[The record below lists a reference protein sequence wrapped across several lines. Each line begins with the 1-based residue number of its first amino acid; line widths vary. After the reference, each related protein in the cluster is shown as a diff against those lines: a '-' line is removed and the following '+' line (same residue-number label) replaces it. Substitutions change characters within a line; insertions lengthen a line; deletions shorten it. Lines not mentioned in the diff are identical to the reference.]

1 MMQTKLYTSRVIG
14 SQYEKW
20 IHPSG
25 LTVYFMKMPHKAK
38 KAAMI
43 SAKFGSIHF
52 SFTMPDGRG
61 VTVPNGTAHFLEH
74 KLFEGERGNAFDFYA
89 KTGAKA
95 NAYTSNDK
103 TAYYFICSD
112 RFEEN
117 LDVLLSFVTHPFLTK
132 ENVEKEKGI
141 IAQEI
146 KMYEDEP
153 GWQGYFTMVQAL
165 YQNHPI
171 RRDIAGTVEDIYSL
185 TPEILM
191 DCYRRFY
198 HPSNLVLA
206 VTGDVDKQTVIEA
219 IDRYFKPGAPV
230 APHTQPMEEPAEAG
244 ARYVEKEMLVSK
256 PIFHLGFK
264 DPETDA
270 DGFALSKK
278 EMEVEILLEYLFG
291 KSSPFY
297 QELYEAGIINSEYDC
312 WYDLSDYFSF
322 CVINGESDD
331 PKAIGE
337 KALEHIDRLKH
348 QGIDEARFLEI
359 RNGLYGAL
367 VMETDHA
374 YPMANRLVGNFMNG
388 AETFDAIEALLS
400 LKPQDLE
407 KRAETLFAPERM
419 SLSVIKPLK
428 EESEGEL

>member
-1 MMQTKLYTSRVIG
+1 MSGAKIYTCPTIG
-14 SQYEKW
+14 EAYEKV

-25 LTVYFMKMPHKAK
+25 LTVYFMKKQEKAK

-43 SAKFGSIHF
+43 SAKFGSINYT
-52 SFTMPDGRG
+52 FTAPDGRE

-74 KLFEGERGNAFDFYA
+74 KLFEGEQGNAFDFYA

-103 TAYYFICSD
+103 TAYYFVCSD
-112 RFEEN
+112 KFEEN
-117 LDVLLSFVTHPFLTK
+117 LDVLLSFVTHPYLTK

-153 GWQGYFTMVQAL
+153 GWQGYFTMVQGL
-165 YQNHPI
+165 YQEHPI
-171 RRDIAGTVEDIYSL
+171 RRDIAGTVEDIFSL

-191 DCYRRFY
+191 DCYNTYY
-198 HPSNLVLA
+198 HPGNLVMA
-206 VTGDVDKQTVIEA
+206 VVGDVSREAVFAA
-219 IDRYFKPGAPV
+219 IDRYFPG
-230 APHTQPMEEPAEAG
+230 TSGSKMGPMPIHEPEQAG
-244 ARYVEKEMLVSK
+244 ERYVEKAMLVSR

-264 DPETDA
+264 DNDTDIS
-270 DGFALSKK
+270 GFALSQK

-297 QELYEAGIINSEYDC
+297 QELYGAGVINSEFDC

-331 PKAIGE
+331 PKAVE
-337 KALEHIDRLKH
+337 RAAFKHITLLKE
-348 QGIDEARFLEI
+348 QGIEEERFREI

-374 YPMANRLVGNFMNG
+374 YSMANRMVGNYLNG
-388 AETFDAIEALLS
+388 AETFDAIEALQ
-400 LKPQDLE
+400 KITAADLLA
-407 KRAETLFAPERM
+407 RAQKMFAEER
-419 SLSVIKPLK
+419 SCLSVITPLK
-428 EESEGEL
+428 EE

>member
-1 MMQTKLYTSRVIG
+1 MMQTKTYVSRAIREE
-14 SQYEKW
+14 YERM

-25 LTVYFMKMPHKAK
+25 LTIYFMKMQEKAK

-43 SAKFGSIHF
+43 SAKFGSINY
-52 SFTMPDGRG
+52 SFTEPGGRE

-74 KLFEGERGNAFDFYA
+74 KLFEGKSGNAFDYYA

-117 LDVLLSFVTHPFLTK
+117 LDVLLSFVTHPYLTN

-153 GWQGYFTMVQAL
+153 GWQGYFTMVQGL
-165 YQNHPI
+165 YQEHPI

-191 DCYRRFY
+191 DCYRTFY

-206 VTGDVDKQTVIEA
+206 VAGDVDRQQVLKAVDHYFPKAEELAVRKPEMREPEA
-219 IDRYFKPGAPV
+219 
-230 APHTQPMEEPAEAG
+230 AG
-244 ARYVEKEMLVSK
+244 SRYVEKSMLVSK

-264 DPETDA
+264 DNEIDIE
-270 DGFALSKK
+270 GYALSKK

-297 QELYEAGIINSEYDC
+297 KELYEAGLINSEFDC

-322 CVINGESDD
+322 CVVNGESDH
-331 PKAIGE
+331 PKEVE
-337 KALEHIDRLKH
+337 KSAFQHIEALKE
-348 QGIDEARFLEI
+348 QGVDEERFLEI

-367 VMETDHA
+367 VMETDQA
-374 YPMANRLVGNFMNG
+374 YPMVNRLVGNYMNG
-388 AETFDAIEALLS
+388 AEAFDAIDALL
-400 LKPQDLE
+400 QITADDLMR
-407 KRAETLFAPERM
+407 RAAAMFAPER
-419 SLSVIKPLK
+419 SCLSVIMPLK
-428 EESEGEL
+428 GEQNDV

>member
-1 MMQTKLYTSRVIG
+1 MIESKIYTCSAIG
-14 SQYEKW
+14 EEYEKL
-20 IHPSG
+20 IHASG
-25 LTVYFMKMPHKAK
+25 LTVYFMKKQEKAK

-43 SAKFGSIHF
+43 AAKFGSINYT
-52 SFTMPDGRG
+52 FTAPDGRQ

-74 KLFEGERGNAFDFYA
+74 KLFEGEQGNAFDFYA

-103 TAYYFICSD
+103 TAYYFVCSD
-112 RFEEN
+112 QFEEN
-117 LDVLLSFVTHPFLTK
+117 LEVLLSFVTHPYLTH

-153 GWQGYFTMVQAL
+153 GWQGYFTMVQGL

-191 DCYRRFY
+191 DCYNTFY
-198 HPSNLVLA
+198 HPSNLVLS
-206 VTGDVDKQTVIEA
+206 VVGDVDKTMVLSA
-219 IDRYFKPGAPV
+219 IDRYFPNASALNVG
-230 APHTQPMEEPAEAG
+230 PMPIEEPDAAG
-244 ARYVEKEMLVSK
+244 ERYIEKEMLVSR

-264 DPETDA
+264 DNDTDIE
-270 DGFALSKK
+270 GFALSKK

-297 QELYEAGIINSEYDC
+297 KEMYEAGIINSEFDC

-331 PKAIGE
+331 PKAVE
-337 KALEHIDRLKH
+337 RCAFQHIAKLKE
-348 QGIDEARFLEI
+348 QGIDEERFREI

-367 VMETDHA
+367 VMETDRS
-374 YPMANRLVGNFMNG
+374 YSMANRMVGNYLNG
-388 AETFDAIEALLS
+388 AETFDAIEALQ
-400 LKPQDLE
+400 KITGEDLMR
-407 KRAETLFAPERM
+407 RAEQMFAEER
-419 SLSVIKPLK
+419 SCLSVINPSK
-428 EESEGEL
+428 EDS

>member
-1 MMQTKLYTSRVIG
+1 MITEKMICSSIIG
-14 SQYEKW
+14 ECYEK
-20 IHPSG
+20 ISHSSG
-25 LTVYFMKMPHKAK
+25 LTIYYMNKPNHAK

-43 SAKFGSIHF
+43 AAKFGSINYA
-52 SFTMPDGRG
+52 FTTPKGKE

-74 KLFEGERGNAFDFYA
+74 KLFEGKNGNAFDFYS

-103 TAYYFICSD
+103 TAYYFVCSD

-117 LDVLLSFVTHPFLTK
+117 LDVLLSFVRAPYLTD

-153 GWQGYFTMVQAL
+153 GWQGYFTMVQGL

-191 DCYRRFY
+191 DCYNTFY

-206 VTGDVDKQTVIEA
+206 VVGNVSKEEVLRIVDRHFADDGHLTVA
-219 IDRYFKPGAPV
+219 APQID
-230 APHTQPMEEPAEAG
+230 EPSEAG
-244 ARYVEKEMLVSK
+244 VAFVEKDMLVSR

-264 DPETDA
+264 DNQTDIG
-270 DGFALSKK
+270 GFALAKK

-291 KSSPFY
+291 KSSPFFK
-297 QELYEAGIINSEYDC
+297 ELYEAGIINHEFDC

-322 CVINGESDD
+322 CVINGESDQ
-331 PKAIGE
+331 PKLVE
-337 KALEHIDRLKH
+337 QKAFEYIDALYER
-348 QGIDEARFLEI
+348 GVDEERFKEI

-367 VMETDHA
+367 ILETEQA
-374 YPMANRLVGNFMNG
+374 YGMVNRLIGNALNG
-388 AETFDAIEALLS
+388 AVTFDAIEAL
-400 LKPQDLE
+400 QQITVEDLIA
-407 KRAETLFAPERM
+407 RSRQMFDRTRCCM
-419 SLSVIKPLK
+419 SVINPI
-428 EESEGEL
+428 EEEE

>member
-1 MMQTKLYTSRVIG
+1 MKETTLYTSPVIG
-14 SQYEKW
+14 EEYEKI
-20 IHPSG
+20 IHSSG
-25 LTVYFMKMPHKAK
+25 LTVYFMKKPEKAK

-43 SAKFGSIHF
+43 AAKFGSINYT
-52 SFTMPDGRG
+52 FTAPGG
-61 VTVPNGTAHFLEH
+61 KQVTVPNGTAHFLEH
-74 KLFEGERGNAFDFYA
+74 KLFEGEQGNAFDFYA

-112 RFEEN
+112 HFEEN
-117 LDVLLSFVTHPFLTK
+117 LDVLLSFVTHPYLTK

-153 GWQGYFTMVQAL
+153 GWQGYFSMVQGL

-191 DCYRRFY
+191 DCYNTFY
-198 HPSNLVLA
+198 HPSNLVMS
-206 VTGDVDKQTVIEA
+206 VVGDVDKEQVFQA
-219 IDRYFKPGAPV
+219 IDRYFSHKTEISVGTMPID
-230 APHTQPMEEPAEAG
+230 EPEKAG
-244 ARYVEKEMLVSK
+244 VRYVEKEMLVSR

-264 DPETDA
+264 DNHIDV
-270 DGFALSKK
+270 DGFALSQK
-278 EMEVEILLEYLFG
+278 EMEVDILLEYLFG

-297 QELYEAGIINSEYDC
+297 KELYDAGLINNEFDC

-322 CVINGESDD
+322 CVINGESDS
-331 PKAIGE
+331 PKEVERHAF
-337 KALEHIDRLKH
+337 AHIARLMEE
-348 QGIDEARFLEI
+348 GINEERFREI

-367 VMETDHA
+367 IMETDHA
-374 YPMANRLVGNFMNG
+374 YSMANRFVGNYLNG
-388 AETFDAIEALLS
+388 AETFDAIEALQ
-400 LKPQDLE
+400 KITTADLLL
-407 KRAETLFAPERM
+407 RAKELFAEER
-419 SLSVIKPLK
+419 SCLSVIYPSKQ
-428 EESEGEL
+428 EE

>member
-1 MMQTKLYTSRVIG
+1 MSNVYTCAAIG
-14 SQYEKW
+14 EQYEKF

-25 LTVYFMKMPHKAK
+25 LTVYFMKKQEKAK

-43 SAKFGSIHF
+43 AAKFGSINYT
-52 SFTMPDGRG
+52 FTAPDGRS

-74 KLFEGERGNAFDFYA
+74 KLFEGEKGNAFDFYA

-103 TAYYFICSD
+103 TAYYFVCSD

-117 LDVLLSFVTHPFLTK
+117 LDVLLSFVTHPFLTE

-153 GWQGYFTMVQAL
+153 GWQGYFTMVQGL

-191 DCYRRFY
+191 DCYRTFY
-198 HPSNLVLA
+198 HPGNLVLS
-206 VTGDVDKQTVIEA
+206 VVGD
-219 IDRYFKPGAPV
+219 
-230 APHTQPMEEPAEAG
+230 
-244 ARYVEKEMLVSK
+244 VEKETVLKAIDKYFPGTTPLKIGAMPIEEPDAAGQRYTEKSMLVSK

-264 DPETDA
+264 DNDTA
-270 DGFALSKK
+270 VSGFELSKK
-278 EMEVEILLEYLFG
+278 EMEVDILLEYLFG

-297 QELYEAGIINSEYDC
+297 KEMYEAGTINSEFDC

-322 CVINGESDD
+322 CAINGESDD
-331 PKAIGE
+331 PRAVEQCAFKHI
-337 KALEHIDRLKH
+337 ALLKE
-348 QGIDEARFLEI
+348 QGIDEGRFRAI

-374 YPMANRLVGNFMNG
+374 YSMANRLMGNYLNG
-388 AETFDAIEALLS
+388 AETFDAIDALQ
-400 LKPQDLE
+400 KICPEDLL
-407 KRAETLFAPERM
+407 KRAEKMFAEER
-419 SLSVIKPLK
+419 SCLSVINPK
-428 EESEGEL
+428 EA

>member
-1 MMQTKLYTSRVIG
+1 MTGSKIYTCPIIG
-14 SQYEKW
+14 EEYEKV

-25 LTVYFMKMPHKAK
+25 LTVYFMKKQEKAK

-43 SAKFGSIHF
+43 SAKFGSINYT
-52 SFTMPDGRG
+52 FTAPDGRQ

-74 KLFEGERGNAFDFYA
+74 KLFEGEQGNAFDFYA

-103 TAYYFICSD
+103 TAYYFVCSD
-112 RFEEN
+112 QFEEN
-117 LDVLLSFVTHPFLTK
+117 LDVLLSFVTHPYLTQ

-141 IAQEI
+141 VAQEI

-153 GWQGYFTMVQAL
+153 GWQGYFTMVQGL
-165 YQNHPI
+165 YQEHPI

-191 DCYRRFY
+191 DCYNTYY
-198 HPSNLVLA
+198 HPGNLVMA
-206 VTGDVDKQTVIEA
+206 VVGDVSRDAVFAA
-219 IDRYFKPGAPV
+219 IDRYFPGTSDRSVGAMPIREPDV
-230 APHTQPMEEPAEAG
+230 AGEH
-244 ARYVEKEMLVSK
+244 YVEKEMLVSR

-264 DPETDA
+264 DNDTDVS
-270 DGFALSKK
+270 GFALSQK

-297 QELYEAGIINSEYDC
+297 QELYGSGVINSEFDC

-331 PKAIGE
+331 PKAVEEAAFRHI
-337 KALEHIDRLKH
+337 ALMKE
-348 QGIDEARFLEI
+348 QGIDEERFREI
-359 RNGLYGAL
+359 RNGLYGSL
-367 VMETDHA
+367 VTETDHA
-374 YPMANRLVGNFMNG
+374 YSMANRMVGNFLNG
-388 AETFDAIEALLS
+388 AETFDAIEALQ
-400 LKPQDLE
+400 KITAADLLA
-407 KRAETLFAPERM
+407 RADKMFARER
-419 SLSVIKPLK
+419 SCLSVIYPKQV
-428 EESEGEL
+428 EE

>member
-1 MMQTKLYTSRVIG
+1 MMQSETYQSLMIGEEYQKL
-14 SQYEKW
+14 
-20 IHPSG
+20 IHSSG
-25 LTVYFMKMPHKAK
+25 LTIYYMKKPQKAK

-43 SAKFGSIHF
+43 ATKFGSINYCF
-52 SFTMPDGRG
+52 KTADGRD
-61 VTVPNGTAHFLEH
+61 VSVPNGTAHFLEH
-74 KLFEGERGNAFDFYA
+74 KLFEGKDGNAFDFYG

-103 TAYYFICSD
+103 TAYYFVCSD

-117 LDVLLSFVTHPFLTK
+117 LNVLLSFVTHPYLTA

-146 KMYEDEP
+146 RMYEDEP
-153 GWQGYFTMVQAL
+153 GWQGYFTMVQGL

-191 DCYRRFY
+191 DCYNTFY
-198 HPSNLVLA
+198 HPANLVLA
-206 VTGDVDKQTVIEA
+206 VAGDLSLELVLGVVDQYFYTGEQRSMLTFPI
-219 IDRYFKPGAPV
+219 
-230 APHTQPMEEPAEAG
+230 EEPDAAG
-244 ARYVEKEMLVSK
+244 LRYTEKEMLVSR

-264 DPETDA
+264 DNHTDIK
-270 DGFALSKK
+270 GFELAKK

-297 QELYEAGIINSEYDC
+297 KELYESGLINNEFDC

-331 PKAIGE
+331 PRAVERHAFKHIT
-337 KALEHIDRLKH
+337 ALLEDGVEEDRFK
-348 QGIDEARFLEI
+348 EI

-367 VMETDHA
+367 VVETDHA
-374 YPMANRLVGNFMNG
+374 YGMVNRFIGNHLNG
-388 AETFDAIEALLS
+388 ATTFDAIDALQ
-400 LKPQDLE
+400 KIQPEDLCR
-407 KRAETLFAPERM
+407 RAAELFFEER
-419 SLSVIKPLK
+419 SCLSVISPLK
-428 EESEGEL
+428 EEV

>member
-1 MMQTKLYTSRVIG
+1 MTEPKVYTCSIIG
-14 SQYEKW
+14 EEYEKTV
-20 IHPSG
+20 HPSG
-25 LTVYFMKMPHKAK
+25 LTVYFMKKQEKAK

-43 SAKFGSIHF
+43 AAKFGSINYT
-52 SFTMPDGRG
+52 FTAPDGRQ

-74 KLFEGERGNAFDFYA
+74 KLFEGEKGNAFDFYA

-103 TAYYFICSD
+103 TAYYFVCSD

-117 LDVLLSFVTHPFLTK
+117 LEVLLSFVTHPYLTK

-153 GWQGYFTMVQAL
+153 GWQGYFSMVQGL

-191 DCYRRFY
+191 DCYNTFY
-198 HPSNLVLA
+198 HPENLVLS
-206 VTGDVDKQTVIEA
+206 VVGDVNKETVFAA
-219 IDRYFKPGAPV
+219 IDRYFPATAKLAVGGMAI
-230 APHTQPMEEPAEAG
+230 EEPDPVGE
-244 ARYVEKEMLVSK
+244 RYVEKSMLVSR
-256 PIFHLGFK
+256 PIFHIGFK
-264 DPETDA
+264 DNDTDVS
-270 DGFALSKK
+270 GVALSQK
-278 EMEVEILLEYLFG
+278 EMEVDILLEYLFG

-297 QELYEAGIINSEYDC
+297 KELYEAGVINSEFDC

-322 CVINGESDD
+322 CVINGESDE
-331 PKAIGE
+331 PKTVEQCAF
-337 KALEHIDRLKH
+337 KHIAQLKE
-348 QGIDEARFLEI
+348 QGVDEQRFKEI

-374 YPMANRLVGNFMNG
+374 YSMANRMVGNYLNG
-388 AETFDAIEALLS
+388 AETFDAIEALQRITP
-400 LKPQDLE
+400 KDLQE
-407 KRAETLFAPERM
+407 RAAKMFAEDR
-419 SLSVIKPLK
+419 SCLSVINPL
-428 EESEGEL
+428 